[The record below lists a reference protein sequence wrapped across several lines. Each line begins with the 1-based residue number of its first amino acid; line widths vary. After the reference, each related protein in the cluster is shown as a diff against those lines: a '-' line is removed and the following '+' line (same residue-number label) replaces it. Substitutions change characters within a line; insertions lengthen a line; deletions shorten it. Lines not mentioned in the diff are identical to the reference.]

1 MKQYKKYVIPYKSAF
16 ILGPI
21 FMIVEVLGEIIL
33 PKLMSMIINY
43 GCGQDVTV
51 AAKGPAYIIGIGAAM
66 IGTALLMM
74 MGGVLGAYFAVK
86 ASVNFAGDLRRD
98 VFAKVQK
105 FSFANIEKF
114 STGSLV
120 TRLTNDITNIQNVLS
135 MGLRM
140 LLRAPGML
148 IGGLIMAFLMNAK
161 LALVFCVV
169 IPVLIIAL
177 AFVMKTAFPRFDV
190 MQTKIDGLN
199 SRIQENITNQ
209 RVVKSFVRDDF
220 EKETFDRANNELKD
234 KTLRAMKVVILTMP
248 IMTLAMNLTVMAV
261 VWFGGQQI
269 LIGDMPVGN
278 LTAFTTY
285 VTQILM
291 SLMMVSMIMI
301 QGSRAMASSH
311 RILEVLDTDI
321 DLNDDNASEKDRLVT
336 SGEIEF
342 KNVCFR
348 YYKKHKK
355 NVLQNI
361 NFTAKPGE
369 VVGIIGSTGS
379 GKSSLVQLIP
389 RLYDCDEG
397 EVLVDGVNVK
407 EYSLNH
413 LRDGVAMVLQK
424 NTLFSG
430 DIYENL
436 RWGNENADEKTIA
449 QAAAD
454 AQADKFIRGF
464 REGYNTQLGQG
475 GSNVSGGQKQRL
487 AIAGALA
494 ADTVTVMWGATLVA
508 RLLIAFVFPF
518 KQPRKAMVV
527 MGVSCTI
534 FYILLVQARSQG
546 AAIALLFA
554 FAFAMAGMNPTAVA
568 SAGRMTSVTSMGIML
583 PVASSGAILMP
594 WIIGIVA
601 EKAGLAA
608 GMASNIVPCVG
619 LIIFTLLVARLPE
632 E

>member
-301 QGSRAMASSH
+301 QGSRAIASFH
-311 RILEVLDTDI
+311 RIFVVVVTDI
-321 DLNDDNASEKDRLVT
+321 VLNVDYASEKDRLVT

-355 NVLQNI
+355 NVLLNI

-430 DIYENL
+430 SIMENL
-436 RWGNENADEKTIA
+436 RWGDEEATDEQVKE
-449 QAAAD
+449 AAKA
-454 AQADKFIRGF
+454 AQADGF
-464 REGYNTQLGQG
+464 VSEFADGYDRELGQG
-475 GSNVSGGQKQRL
+475 GVNVSGGQKQRL
-487 AIAGALA
+487 CIA
-494 ADTVTVMWGATLVA
+494 
-508 RLLIAFVFPF
+508 R
-518 KQPRKAMVV
+518 
-527 MGVSCTI
+527 
-534 FYILLVQARSQG
+534 
-546 AAIALLFA
+546 ALLKKPKILILDDSTSA
-554 FAFAMAGMNPTAVA
+554 VDTATEA
-568 SAGRMTSVTSMGIML
+568 QIRKSFSTTL
-583 PVASSGAILMP
+583 
-594 WIIGIVA
+594 
-601 EKAGLAA
+601 KDTTK
-608 GMASNIVPCVG
+608 
-619 LIIFTLLVARLPE
+619 LIIAQRISSVEDADRILVMDEGQIVGQGTHKELLESCETYQEIYYSQRSKEEVAG
-632 E
+632 

>member
-389 RLYDCDEG
+389 RLYDCDEV

-430 DIYENL
+430 SIMENL
-436 RWGNENADEKTIA
+436 RWGDEEATDEQVKE
-449 QAAAD
+449 AAKA
-454 AQADKFIRGF
+454 AQADGF
-464 REGYNTQLGQG
+464 VSEFADGYDRELGQG
-475 GSNVSGGQKQRL
+475 GVNVSGGQKQRL
-487 AIAGALA
+487 CIA
-494 ADTVTVMWGATLVA
+494 
-508 RLLIAFVFPF
+508 R
-518 KQPRKAMVV
+518 
-527 MGVSCTI
+527 
-534 FYILLVQARSQG
+534 
-546 AAIALLFA
+546 ALLKKPKILILDDSTSA
-554 FAFAMAGMNPTAVA
+554 VDTATEA
-568 SAGRMTSVTSMGIML
+568 QIRKSFSTTL
-583 PVASSGAILMP
+583 
-594 WIIGIVA
+594 
-601 EKAGLAA
+601 KDTTK
-608 GMASNIVPCVG
+608 
-619 LIIFTLLVARLPE
+619 LIIAQRISSVEDADRILVMDEGQIVGQGTHKELLESCETYQEIYYSQRSKEEVAG
-632 E
+632 

>member
-51 AAKGPAYIIGIGAAM
+51 AAKGPAYIIGIGAVM

-148 IGGLIMAFLMNAK
+148 IGGLIMAFIMNAK

-220 EKETFDRANNELKD
+220 EKETFDQANNELKD

-430 DIYENL
+430 SIMENL
-436 RWGNENADEKTIA
+436 RWGDEEATDEQVKEAA
-449 QAAAD
+449 QAA
-454 AQADKFIRGF
+454 QADGF
-464 REGYNTQLGQG
+464 VSEFADGYDRELGQG
-475 GSNVSGGQKQRL
+475 GVNVSGGQKQRL
-487 AIAGALA
+487 CIA
-494 ADTVTVMWGATLVA
+494 
-508 RLLIAFVFPF
+508 R
-518 KQPRKAMVV
+518 
-527 MGVSCTI
+527 
-534 FYILLVQARSQG
+534 
-546 AAIALLFA
+546 ALLKKPKILILDDSTSA
-554 FAFAMAGMNPTAVA
+554 VDTATEA
-568 SAGRMTSVTSMGIML
+568 QIRKSFSTTL
-583 PVASSGAILMP
+583 
-594 WIIGIVA
+594 
-601 EKAGLAA
+601 KDTTK
-608 GMASNIVPCVG
+608 
-619 LIIFTLLVARLPE
+619 LIIVQRISSVEDADRILVMDEGQIVGQGTHKELLESCETYQEIYYSQRSKEEVAG
-632 E
+632 

>member
-1 MKQYKKYVIPYKSAF
+1 MKQYKKYVIPYKSVF

-430 DIYENL
+430 SIMENL
-436 RWGNENADEKTIA
+436 RWGDEEATDEQVKE
-449 QAAAD
+449 AAKA
-454 AQADKFIRGF
+454 AQADGF
-464 REGYNTQLGQG
+464 VSEFADGYDRELGQG
-475 GSNVSGGQKQRL
+475 GVNVSGGQKQRL
-487 AIAGALA
+487 CIA
-494 ADTVTVMWGATLVA
+494 
-508 RLLIAFVFPF
+508 R
-518 KQPRKAMVV
+518 
-527 MGVSCTI
+527 
-534 FYILLVQARSQG
+534 
-546 AAIALLFA
+546 ALLKKPKILILDDSTSA
-554 FAFAMAGMNPTAVA
+554 VDTATEA
-568 SAGRMTSVTSMGIML
+568 QIRKSFSTTL
-583 PVASSGAILMP
+583 
-594 WIIGIVA
+594 
-601 EKAGLAA
+601 KDTTK
-608 GMASNIVPCVG
+608 
-619 LIIFTLLVARLPE
+619 LIIAQRISSVEDADRILVMDEGQIVGQGTHKELLESCETYQEIYYSQRSKEEVAG
-632 E
+632 

>member
-355 NVLQNI
+355 NVLQSIDNLI
-361 NFTAKPGE
+361 AENSAVKIMFK
-369 VVGIIGSTGS
+369 ISSYKS
-379 GKSSLVQLIP
+379 GNGQSYRKF
-389 RLYDCDEG
+389 YM
-397 EVLVDGVNVK
+397 N
-407 EYSLNH
+407 
-413 LRDGVAMVLQK
+413 RDGFSLLAMGFTGREALEWKLQYIRAF
-424 NTLFSG
+424 NQM
-430 DIYENL
+430 EN
-436 RWGNENADEKTIA
+436 
-449 QAAAD
+449 
-454 AQADKFIRGF
+454 FIR
-464 REGYNTQLGQG
+464 EKSTQMWVETRKAGKLTRKAETDTIQKLVEYAKGQG
-475 GSNVSGGQKQRL
+475 SSHAEMLYMTYSRL
-487 AIAGALA
+487 VNKMAGINKRDEA
-494 ADTVTVMWGATLVA
+494 TVMQLNN
-508 RLLIAFVFPF
+508 LSLMENI
-518 KQPRKAMVV
+518 
-527 MGVSCTI
+527 
-534 FYILLVQARSQG
+534 ILHEVDL
-546 AAIALLFA
+546 
-554 FAFAMAGMNPTAVA
+554 
-568 SAGRMTSVTSMGIML
+568 GIMQGKHYQEIYRDCKKRL
-583 PVASSGAILMP
+583 EAV
-594 WIIGIVA
+594 
-601 EKAGLAA
+601 KDLAYLEA
-608 GMASNIVPCVG
+608 V
-619 LIIFTLLVARLPE
+619 
-632 E
+632 

>member
-190 MQTKIDGLN
+190 MQTKIDG
-199 SRIQENITNQ
+199 QENITNQ

-269 LIGDMPVGN
+269 LIGNMPVGN

-430 DIYENL
+430 SIMENL
-436 RWGNENADEKTIA
+436 RWGDEEATDEQVKE
-449 QAAAD
+449 AAKA
-454 AQADKFIRGF
+454 AQADGF
-464 REGYNTQLGQG
+464 VSEFADGYDRELGQG
-475 GSNVSGGQKQRL
+475 GVNVSGGQKQRL
-487 AIAGALA
+487 CIA
-494 ADTVTVMWGATLVA
+494 
-508 RLLIAFVFPF
+508 R
-518 KQPRKAMVV
+518 
-527 MGVSCTI
+527 
-534 FYILLVQARSQG
+534 
-546 AAIALLFA
+546 ALLKKPKILILDDSTSA
-554 FAFAMAGMNPTAVA
+554 VDTATEA
-568 SAGRMTSVTSMGIML
+568 QIRKSFSTTL
-583 PVASSGAILMP
+583 
-594 WIIGIVA
+594 
-601 EKAGLAA
+601 KDTTK
-608 GMASNIVPCVG
+608 
-619 LIIFTLLVARLPE
+619 LIIAQRISSVEDADRILVMDEGQIVGQGTHKELLESCETYQEIYYSQRSKEEVAG
-632 E
+632 